1 MCIRDR
7 AWGERRFVVTGWAGP
22 WPVDEGWWSTDASGE
37 RVARMQVVGR
47 EVSRTGEQAAA
58 PTGWLLV
65 WSRRSWRVE
74 AVY

>member
-1 MCIRDR
+1 
-7 AWGERRFVVTGWAGP
+7 
-22 WPVDEGWWSTDASGE
+22 VDAGWWAQTDLPAG

-47 EVSRTGEQAAA
+47 EGGQEGVV
-58 PTGWLLV
+58 TGWLLV